1 MDSPAA
7 ATSGDNDIQQSPRM
21 VVDAGEEE
29 KSANNRAEQASESKP
44 ADQEQN
50 VAAEP
55 TPAELKNMLEAMPEF
70 EIAVSRDEYEA
81 ALEVVDRELVAR
93 KAKESAKKAS
103 GSSTK
108 RGSCPP
114 HLVPYQ
120 FKSSRTEQEK
130 AEAKKQL
137 TAKKSTQQRDRREAM
152 RAQAARSAQAQRE
165 LEKVL
170 GPPIET
176 QATTKARKRA
186 ARAAEAQQ
194 ELKQVSGRLA
204 KKMDR
209 IKISATPAEPASN
222 EEEKEKDPRVAK
234 ALDLLGD
241 LIGEVVARKR
251 LRPLFHVTCRR
262 LLDLCEEVDLEEAR
276 KAKADRDGSAPS
288 TSTMNRPGGGS
299 AAESK
304 APSTSATP
312 TRLATGGGPTTPQ
325 GETLGPGVSP
335 IGDKGC

>member
-1 MDSPAA
+1 
-7 ATSGDNDIQQSPRM
+7 
-21 VVDAGEEE
+21 
-29 KSANNRAEQASESKP
+29 
-44 ADQEQN
+44 
-50 VAAEP
+50 
-55 TPAELKNMLEAMPEF
+55 
-70 EIAVSRDEYEA
+70 
-81 ALEVVDRELVAR
+81 
-93 KAKESAKKAS
+93 
-103 GSSTK
+103 
-108 RGSCPP
+108 
-114 HLVPYQ
+114 
-120 FKSSRTEQEK
+120 
-130 AEAKKQL
+130 
-137 TAKKSTQQRDRREAM
+137 
-152 RAQAARSAQAQRE
+152 
-165 LEKVL
+165 
-170 GPPIET
+170 
-176 QATTKARKRA
+176 
-186 ARAAEAQQ
+186 
-194 ELKQVSGRLA
+194 
-204 KKMDR
+204 MDR

-304 APSTSATP
+304 APSTSTTP